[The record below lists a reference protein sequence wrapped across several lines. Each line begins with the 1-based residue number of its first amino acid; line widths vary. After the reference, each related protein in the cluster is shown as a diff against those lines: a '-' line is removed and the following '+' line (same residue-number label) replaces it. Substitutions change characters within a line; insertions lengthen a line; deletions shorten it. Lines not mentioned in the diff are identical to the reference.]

1 MPLLI
6 NYGNE
11 LIRINVSNNKIEYS
25 TNRGLSWMTRY
36 NGSSCGTFRDLLPY
50 SGKIIACTDKGIYYS
65 SNKGLSWMS
74 RNSSAQ
80 AKTFVAIQ
88 DAGRE
93 IIAQTN
99 DGHIYYSTNEGLSW
113 MRRR

>member
-1 MPLLI
+1 MPQLI

-11 LIRINVSNNKIEYS
+11 FIRINVSNNKIEYS

-36 NGSSCGTFRDLLPY
+36 NGSSCGTFRDLIPY
-50 SGKIIACTDKGIYYS
+50 NGKIIACTDKGVYYS
-65 SNKGLSWMS
+65 SNRGISWMG
-74 RNSSAQ
+74 RNLSSQ
-80 AKTFVAIQ
+80 ARTFVAIQ

-93 IIAQTN
+93 LIAQTY
-99 DGHIYYSTNEGLSW
+99 DGHIYYSTNEGISW

>member
-1 MPLLI
+1 MPQLI

-25 TNRGLSWMTRY
+25 TNRGLSWITRY
-36 NGSSCGTFRDLLPY
+36 SGSSCGRFIDLLPY
-50 SGKIIACTDKGIYYS
+50 NGKIITCTDKGVYYS
-65 SNKGLSWMS
+65 SNKGLSWIS
-74 RNSSAQ
+74 RNQSSQ

-93 IIAQTN
+93 LIAQTN

-113 MRRR
+113 IRRR